1 MNFLGNLRPSRVYL
15 ALAIIFLLVASS
27 FALFTFGKIASN
39 PAQNSSSAPT
49 QIQMPLA
56 TRIIASRSPKPDLS
70 SAAQFNSLATSSN
83 WVPIGPQSISS
94 NSSFTWGLAPF
105 SGRVTAIAVNGS
117 NTNEIFVGTAQGGL
131 WKTTNGGTTWA
142 PLTDNQSS
150 LAVGAIAF
158 SPDNKTIYVGTGEAN
173 NCGDCYYGTGILK
186 STNGGASW
194 TLLGQANLS
203 SLAISSILVNP
214 LNANEILVTTNS
226 AACCGALA
234 GVTPIN
240 NPGIWLSTNGGA
252 SFNLF
257 SNPIAYEGGLAL
269 VPSSSTNYPIAGDFE
284 GNVSVYMNSNQSDW
298 SMNGTWKTLFS
309 ESSVDTS
316 CTINSYSCRVAVASS
331 PASPNIAYFATV
343 NSTSSLTFI
352 GSCNVTSTCKP
363 PNQISVPQF
372 TTDQTGALDAPCGNQ
387 PQSQG
392 DYDLFLAVNPN
403 NANNM
408 YFGCVSSFVTT
419 NGGSTWTPFGGYV
432 AGSLLHPDMHA
443 LTFMPGNPSTVFIGN
458 DGGIWE
464 STNQGTTWSNL
475 NLGLGTLQFYHV
487 AVSGNTI
494 LGGAQDNGCNE
505 NNGGT
510 SWVQDQSG
518 DGGWVGI
525 DPSNNQIMYC
535 VANGSPME
543 SIDGGLTF
551 SDASTGIVKA
561 GSIGTAPMAQDLTNV
576 GTFYFGAGNLIY
588 KSSDNMQTWNVV
600 YNDSSSR
607 NVLSLVIAPSN
618 SNIVYAG
625 YDNGTVIVSHNGGSS
640 WSILGTVPSSTPVA
654 SIVVNP
660 TNASDIYVAC
670 SSFQTPVV
678 VEFANGVQNN
688 ITTSGLPNL
697 SVNVLKI
704 NQGILL
710 AGLDA
715 GVYSLSLGGST
726 WGQVG
731 TNLPN
736 AAVFDLAISSNGTL
750 YVATH
755 GRGIWAN
762 AGFSSS
768 STTTSSTSSTTTSTT
783 SSSTTTSS
791 TSSTTTST
799 SFTNTTS
806 SKTTQTTTSTTTTSS
821 QIITT
826 TTTTSSSPPSSPS
839 TTTTVQSSSVVV
851 TTAPT
856 STSGGGGIPEFPFGL
871 SITLLFTAVIVLSY
885 VVLTRSRLK
894 FVRQRP

>member
-1 MNFLGNLRPSRVYL
+1 MYL
-15 ALAIIFLLVASS
+15 AFAIILLLVASS
-27 FALFTFGKIASN
+27 FALFAYGKIASS
-39 PAQNSSSAPT
+39 PAQNNTLEPT
-49 QIQMPLA
+49 QILVPLA
-56 TRIIASRSPKPDLS
+56 TKITHSLSPKPDVSIAPQL
-70 SAAQFNSLATSSN
+70 NSLATSSK
-83 WVPIGPQSISS
+83 WVPIGSQSISS

-150 LAVGAIAF
+150 LAVGAIAL

-194 TLLGQANLS
+194 TLLGQANFS

-214 LNANEILVTTNS
+214 LNANEILVTTSS
-226 AACCGALA
+226 ASCCGALSS
-234 GVTPIN
+234 VTSPSY
-240 NPGIWLSTNGGA
+240 PGIWLSTNDGA

-257 SNPIAYEGGLAL
+257 SNSISYEAGLAL

-284 GNVSVYMNSNQSDW
+284 GNVSVYTNSNQSDW
-298 SMNGTWKTLFS
+298 SLSGTWKTLFS
-309 ESSVDTS
+309 ESSIDTS

-352 GSCNVTSTCKP
+352 GSCNVTSACTS
-363 PNQISVPQF
+363 PNKIGIPLL

-387 PQSQG
+387 PQAQG
-392 DYDLFLAVNPN
+392 DYDLFLAVSPN

-432 AGSLLHPDMHA
+432 ASSLLHPDMHA
-443 LTFMPGNPSTVFIGN
+443 LTFMPGSPNTVFIGN

-464 STNQGTTWSNL
+464 STNQGTTWNNL
-475 NLGLGTLQFYHV
+475 NLGLDTLQFYHV
-487 AVSGNTI
+487 AVSGNII

-505 NNGGT
+505 NNGNT

-525 DPSNNQIMYC
+525 DPSNSQIMYC

-543 SIDGGLTF
+543 SQDGGLTF
-551 SDASTGIVKA
+551 SDASTGIVKP

-576 GTFYFGAGNLIY
+576 GTFYFGAGNVIY
-588 KSSDNMQTWNVV
+588 KSSDNMTTWNVA
-600 YNDSSSR
+600 YNKSSTT
-607 NVLSLVIAPSN
+607 NVLSLAIAPSN
-618 SNIVYAG
+618 SSIVYAG
-625 YDNGTVIVSHNGGSS
+625 YDNGTVIVSNNGGSS
-640 WSILGTVPSSTPVA
+640 WSILGTIPNNIPVA

-678 VEFANGVQNN
+678 VEFANGVQKN

-697 SVNVLKI
+697 SVNVLRI
-704 NQGILL
+704 SQGSLL

-715 GVYSLSLGGST
+715 GVYSINLGGST

-750 YVATH
+750 YAATH

-762 AGFSSS
+762 VGFASSV
-768 STTTSSTSSTTTSTT
+768 TTTSTTSSTTTSTT
-783 SSSTTTSS
+783 SSTTTSTTSSTATTSSTTTTSS
-791 TSSTTTST
+791 KTTSSTTTS
-799 SFTNTTS
+799 
-806 SKTTQTTTSTTTTSS
+806 S
-821 QIITT
+821 QIT
-826 TTTTSSSPPSSPS
+826 TTTTSSSQSPPGSPS
-839 TTTTVQSSSVVV
+839 TTTTVQSSS
-851 TTAPT
+851 TPT
-856 STSGGGGIPEFPFGL
+856 SSGGGGIPEFPFGL
-871 SITLLFTAVIVLSY
+871 SITLLFTAVIVFSY
-885 VVLTRSRLK
+885 VALTRSRLK
-894 FVRQRP
+894 LVRQRP